1 MKDKLK
7 KGLFILALIPYII
20 FLILGVINCIKYTI
34 DNQVLDLY
42 ELIAPLSDFWFDT
55 IIEFNFIY
63 VILIIFCVGYPIF
76 YLVDKSHQKQEKL
89 EKTKKFDKYLL
100 LYILSFIPYL
110 FLTYTCIFGIEFGF
124 FTTDMY
130 YGFDALLI
138 ALIAGTIIPIYPLIL
153 IYQIVYTLKQHK
165 NFSNKLKKSII
176 LMVILLVAS
185 IIIPSLVH
193 LNIKNNRINNNYKQ
207 DKVII
212 EKYLSDTFGK
222 HYDDM
227 EVLKNNSESASYRI
241 KTPLLDYSF
250 TIELNRERNQVNK
263 NTFYKEFVEENNM
276 QDKFDRYITNL
287 YNLPNNVKINSVIT
301 SFDINNYSVG
311 DSIDNL
317 LNTCEYKIDSIYIY
331 DSNYKKEEILSIIK
345 DYYKKYDVL
354 LKPYYTKEWLMFYVK
369 INDKNYASIQVITSN
384 NNLTIHFS
392 GYNYGDGYTIA
403 YETEYIDLNN

>member
-55 IIEFNFIY
+55 IVEFNFMY

-76 YLVDKSHQKQEKL
+76 YFIDLSNQKRINKPKKINKSLV
-89 EKTKKFDKYLL
+89 

-124 FTTDMY
+124 FDTDMY

-153 IYQIVYTLKQHK
+153 IYQIVYTLKQYK
-165 NFSNKLKKSII
+165 NFSNKFKKSII
-176 LMVILLVAS
+176 LIVISIFAS
-185 IIIPSLVH
+185 IIIPSLIY
-193 LNIKNNRINNNYKQ
+193 LNIKNNKINNSYEH
-207 DKVII
+207 DKIII
-212 EKYLSDTFGK
+212 ENYLRATFGT
-222 HYDDM
+222 HYEDM
-227 EVLKNNSESASYRI
+227 EVLRNDNGSISYRV

-250 TIELNRERNQVNK
+250 TIELNSDRNQINK
-263 NTFYKEFVEENNM
+263 NTFYKDFIEENNM
-276 QDKFDRYITNL
+276 QEQFDIYINNL
-287 YNLPNNVKINSVIT
+287 YDLPSNVKINSIIT
-301 SFDINNYSVG
+301 SFDINNYSIG
-311 DSIDNL
+311 DSVDSL

-331 DSNYKKEEILSIIK
+331 NSFYDKEEIINTIK
-345 DYYKKYDVL
+345 EYYEKYNYL
-354 LKPYYTKEWLMFYVK
+354 LEPYYTQDWLMFYVK
-369 INDKNYASIQVITSN
+369 INDKNYASIQVISSDAKDK
-384 NNLTIHFS
+384 LTIHFS
-392 GYNYGDGYTIA
+392 GYNYGDGYTIP
-403 YETEYIDLNN
+403 YKTEDINLNN